1 MVLARE
7 KARIVK
13 DYASADRL
21 RAEMATAGLS
31 VVYRDTTGR
40 ETRERCGALT
50 WSTVDGR
57 AGPPALTTAE
67 IESRLRAWIMARDV
81 DQNPS
86 RATDLLADCKARGIG
101 TSASFWFTAQGKS
114 GPLPSLQGNAPAAPP
129 VGGCPPDDVIR
140 QRLVERQLAKLQRD
154 FRRGDAIQAD
164 LARAGVHT
172 YDVAAQVK
180 GLVQWTTTDGR
191 SGPKP
196 PSDSEIYDMVLAF
209 ERAKFIDH
217 KPPEGFQ
224 QMMAEMQVSG
234 VAKEHLDRSGR
245 TYGRGALR
253 WFTIDGRTGPPK
265 MSEREIEA
273 RLREWVRAR
282 QDNMRL
288 SHELRADLAAHG
300 VRVEPG
306 QGWYTAGPSGLSG
319 PIPSLDRN
327 RSRSRSRSPRRRRGS
342 SRSRSRSRK
351 RSRKQSKSH
360 KAAAPPAAPGLDE
373 QLPTRRHLV
382 AAAPSEASSSDGS

>member
-1 MVLARE
+1 MPSLAR
-7 KARIVK
+7 
-13 DYASADRL
+13 D
-21 RAEMATAGLS
+21 
-31 VVYRDTTGR
+31 
-40 ETRERCGALT
+40 
-50 WSTVDGR
+50 
-57 AGPPALTTAE
+57 
-67 IESRLRAWIMARDV
+67 
-81 DQNPS
+81 
-86 RATDLLADCKARGIG
+86 
-101 TSASFWFTAQGKS
+101 
-114 GPLPSLQGNAPAAPP
+114 APAAPP
-129 VGGCPPDDVIR
+129 VPREAPVGLCPPDDVIR
-140 QRLVERQLAKLQRD
+140 QRLVERQVAKLQRD
-154 FRRGDAIQAD
+154 FRRSDAIQAD
-164 LARAGVHT
+164 LARAGVHIS
-172 YDVAAQVK
+172 DVAAQMK
-180 GLVQWTTTDGR
+180 GLVHWTTTDGR

-196 PSDSEIYDMVLAF
+196 PSESEIYDMVLAF
-209 ERAKFIDH
+209 ERAKFIGH

-224 QMMAEMQVSG
+224 QMMAEMAVSG

-253 WFTIDGRTGPPK
+253 WLTIDGRTGPPR

-282 QDNMRL
+282 EDNIRL
-288 SHELRADLAAHG
+288 SHELRADLAARG

-342 SRSRSRSRK
+342 SRSRSRSRSRK
-351 RSRKQSKSH
+351 RRSRKQSKSH

>member
-31 VVYRDTTGR
+31 VVYRDETGR
-40 ETRERCGALT
+40 E
-50 WSTVDGR
+50 
-57 AGPPALTTAE
+57 
-67 IESRLRAWIMARDV
+67 
-81 DQNPS
+81 
-86 RATDLLADCKARGIG
+86 
-101 TSASFWFTAQGKS
+101 
-114 GPLPSLQGNAPAAPP
+114 
-129 VGGCPPDDVIR
+129 
-140 QRLVERQLAKLQRD
+140 
-154 FRRGDAIQAD
+154 
-164 LARAGVHT
+164 
-172 YDVAAQVK
+172 VK

-253 WFTIDGRTGPPK
+253 WLTIDGRTGPPK

-306 QGWYTAGPSGLSG
+306 QGWYTAGPNGLSG

-327 RSRSRSRSPRRRRGS
+327 RSRSRSRSPRRRRKS
-342 SRSRSRSRK
+342 SRSRSRSRM
-351 RSRKQSKSH
+351 RSRKQSKSR
-360 KAAAPPAAPGLDE
+360 KAAAPPAAPGLAE
-373 QLPTRRHLV
+373 QRPTRRHLV
-382 AAAPSEASSSDGS
+382 AAAAAPPAAPSEVSYSD